1 MSSPKLLLSS
11 DKRKI
16 IGRKVKSLRKEGL
29 VPANVFGKKI
39 KSLAIS
45 VKSLDFRKVFSKA
58 GATGIIYLE
67 ITGEKE
73 PRPVLVSDI
82 QKHPLNGSLLHI
94 DFRQVDLTQKVK
106 AEVPIKITGES
117 LAVKDKN
124 GVLVSVLSQVMVEA
138 LPADLPEALEISIQ
152 GLTEIGQS
160 LHVKDINVDKSK
172 VKIEAAEDETV
183 VIIQEPKVEEVEVK
197 PVVEAVGAEGEE
209 AAKIEG
215 VGVAADDKKSQPE
228 MAAKPATEKPKA
240 EGKKT

>member
-39 KSLAIS
+39 KSLAVS
-45 VKSLDFRKVFSKA
+45 VKSVDFRKIFSKA

-160 LHVKDINVDKSK
+160 LHIKDINVDKSK

-197 PVVEAVGAEGEE
+197 PVVEAVAVEGEETVKAEGEKS
-209 AAKIEG
+209 AAGKPSQAEKP
-215 VGVAADDKKSQPE
+215 APRPETKNQTDKKD
-228 MAAKPATEKPKA
+228 
-240 EGKKT
+240 

>member
-1 MSSPKLLLSS
+1 MLVS

-16 IGRKVKSLRKEGL
+16 VGRKVKSLRKAGL

-45 VKSLDFRKVFSKA
+45 VKSLDFRKIFSKA

-67 ITGEKE
+67 VTGEKE
-73 PRPVLVSDI
+73 PRPVLVSAI

-124 GVLVSVLSQVMVEA
+124 GVLVSVLTKVMVEA
-138 LPADLPEALEISIQ
+138 LPADLPESLEISIQ
-152 GLTEIGQS
+152 SLVEIGQS
-160 LHVKDINVDKSK
+160 VHIKDIKIDKAK
-172 VKIEAAEDETV
+172 VKIEAEEGETV
-183 VIIQEPKVEEVEVK
+183 VIIQEPRAEEVEVK
-197 PVVEAVGAEGEE
+197 PVVEAVAVEGEE
-209 AAKIEG
+209 AAKTG
-215 VGVAADDKKSQPE
+215 DAGTAADDKKPQPE
-228 MAAKPATEKPKA
+228 TAAKPAVKPADKQ
-240 EGKKT
+240 K

>member
-1 MSSPKLLLSS
+1 MSSPKLLLNS

-16 IGRKVKSLRKEGL
+16 VGRKVKSLRKEGL

-39 KSLAIS
+39 KSLTIS
-45 VKSLDFRKVFSKA
+45 VKSVDFRKVFSKA

-67 ITGEKE
+67 VAGEKE
-73 PRPVLVSDI
+73 PRPVLVSAI

-138 LPADLPEALEISIQ
+138 LPADLPEFLEISIQ
-152 GLTEIGQS
+152 GLAEIGQS

-197 PVVEAVGAEGEE
+197 PVVEAVAVEGEE
-209 AAKIEG
+209 AAKAEG
-215 VGVAADDKKSQPE
+215 ATPSADDKKPQPE
-228 MAAKPATEKPKA
+228 TAAKPAAKPADKQ
-240 EGKKT
+240 K

>member
-1 MSSPKLLLSS
+1 MSSQKLLLTG

-29 VPANVFGKKI
+29 APANVFGKKI
-39 KSLAIS
+39 KSLPIS
-45 VKSLDFRKVFSKA
+45 VKSLDFRKIFSKV

-73 PRPVLVSDI
+73 PRPVLVSAI

-106 AEVPIKITGES
+106 AEVQIKITGES

-124 GVLVSVLSQVMVEA
+124 GVLILVLSEVMVEA
-138 LPADLPEALEISIQ
+138 FPADLPESLEINIQ

-160 LHVKDINVDKSK
+160 LHVKDINIDKTK

-183 VIIQEPKVEEVEVK
+183 VIIQEPKAEEVEVK
-197 PVVEAVGAEGEE
+197 PVAEAVVVEGE
-209 AAKIEG
+209 G
-215 VGVAADDKKSQPE
+215 VVKPEDAGTAADDKSLKPE
-228 MAAKPATEKPKA
+228 TAAKPAAKPADKQ
-240 EGKKT
+240 K